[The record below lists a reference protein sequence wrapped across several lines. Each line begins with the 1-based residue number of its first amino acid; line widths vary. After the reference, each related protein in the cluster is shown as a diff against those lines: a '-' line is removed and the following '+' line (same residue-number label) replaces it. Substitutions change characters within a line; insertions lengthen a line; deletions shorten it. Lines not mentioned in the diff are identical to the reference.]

1 MSNVEKIVFLYRV
14 GHIPQEVID
23 HASETVPSGYSLT
36 FSPEEH
42 TDDERRKLISDADH
56 LICYGR
62 GFEDFDVLK
71 KVKIFQVLSA
81 GFDRFNIPAF
91 TKAGVPICNNGG
103 ANAPTVAEH
112 AIMLMLSVF
121 KKLPVHHNGLQNGEW
136 IGHRFGLEM
145 QELRG
150 KQVGIV
156 GFGHIGQQVARIAN
170 GFLASVAFYD
180 PIEITQSLQTKYK
193 ATQMD
198 FQELLETSDVV
209 TLHTPLNNATR
220 GMMNKEAFSQM
231 KNSAIFI
238 STARGPVTV
247 ETDLIDA
254 LDAGQIAGAGLD
266 VFEEEPTPNNNKLFN
281 RDNVVV
287 TPHMA
292 GTTIDTSYRR
302 IAFAYENI
310 QRVSRGEDP
319 LALINSDL
327 YDQAS

>member
-1 MSNVEKIVFLYRV
+1 MSNEEKIVFLYRV
-14 GHIPQEVID
+14 GYIPQEIVD
-23 HASETVPSGYSLT
+23 HALKTVPNGYTLT

-42 TDDERRKLISDADH
+42 SDEERRTLIANADH

-62 GFEDFDVLK
+62 GFDDFDVAAK
-71 KVKIFQVLSA
+71 AKIFQVLSA
-81 GFDRFNIPAF
+81 GFDRFDIPAF
-91 TKAGVPICNNGG
+91 TKAGIPICNNGG

-121 KKLPVHHNGLQNGEW
+121 KKLPVHHNGLHNGEW
-136 IGHRFGLEM
+136 IGHRYGLEM
-145 QELRG
+145 RELRS

-170 GFLASVAFYD
+170 GFLATVAFFD
-180 PIEITQSLQTKYK
+180 PLEISQSVKDEYK
-193 ATQMD
+193 ASQMNLK
-198 FQELLETSDVV
+198 ELLETSDVITV
-209 TLHTPLNNATR
+209 HTPLNDATR
-220 GMMNKEAFSQM
+220 GMMNKDTFSQM

-247 ETDLIDA
+247 EADLINA
-254 LDAGQIAGAGLD
+254 LDTGQIAGAGLD
-266 VFEEEPTPNNNKLFN
+266 VFEEEPTPNDNKLFK

-310 QRVSRGEDP
+310 QRVSRGEKP
-319 LALINSDL
+319 LAIINTDL
-327 YDQAS
+327 QD